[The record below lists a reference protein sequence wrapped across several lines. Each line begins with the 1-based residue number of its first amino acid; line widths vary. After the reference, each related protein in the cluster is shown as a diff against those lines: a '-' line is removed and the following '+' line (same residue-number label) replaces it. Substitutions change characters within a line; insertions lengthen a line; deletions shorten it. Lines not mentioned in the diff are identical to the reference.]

1 MCLSLFSSVQSKS
14 FLPLR
19 GAEAS
24 SWPITSA
31 PLTISSNSEHIQ
43 VSIKQRTAATLDRKL
58 CVCTRHR
65 ANTSHLASQVI
76 PSFRTITENSLVVK
90 LLRIHLPMQGTRVGS
105 LVGELRSH
113 RPRASQACAPQLLSP
128 SSGGRAPQQKPP
140 QREAPQLENSPS
152 SQQLEKAHIQQRVC
166 VPQQRPRAA
175 KDK

>member
-1 MCLSLFSSVQSKS
+1 MCLSLFLSVQSKS

-31 PLTISSNSEHIQ
+31 PLTISSNSEHID
-43 VSIKQRTAATLDRKL
+43 VSTKQRRAATPDCKL
-58 CVCTRHR
+58 HVCTRHK

-76 PSFRTITENSLVVK
+76 PSFRNSAENSLVVK

-128 SSGGRAPQQKPP
+128 SSGGWAPQQ
-140 QREAPQLENSPS
+140 
-152 SQQLEKAHIQQRVC
+152 
-166 VPQQRPRAA
+166 
-175 KDK
+175 